1 MKSNAP
7 FRQTHFGPIAARKT
21 VRTDGS
27 ILVHA
32 EHGLDAYP
40 DRLTDW
46 LLHWAAATPD
56 RTFIARRNP
65 HNEWVRLSYA
75 ETLRRVRIL
84 AQALLDRGLSTER
97 TVAILSGNS
106 LEHQLLSLAAMH
118 VGIPYAPISP
128 PYALLSKDFGKL
140 RRTLELMTPGLIF
153 VQDGTQ
159 YERAL
164 AAVLPRDG
172 DIELVV
178 VDNPVKARPSTAFA
192 DLLATSATPAVDVA
206 AAAVGLD
213 TVAKVLF
220 TSGSTSLPKG
230 VINTNRMIC
239 ANLQQI
245 FQTLPF
251 IGEEPPVIVDW
262 LPWNHTFGGNHN
274 IGLILANGGAF
285 YMDEGKPTPDG
296 IGPTVANLRE
306 IAPTMYFNVPRGLEE
321 LLPYLQR
328 EAALRTTFF
337 SRLKML
343 FYAGA
348 ALPQHVW
355 DGLEEIAAQ
364 TCGERIPIITGL
376 GMTESGP
383 SAMFAHWPGSYSG
396 LLGVPVPG
404 LELKLTPVE
413 GKLEARYRGPNVTP
427 GYWRQPELNAV
438 CFDEEGFFRTGDAIK
453 FVDENNPNKGLLF
466 DGRLAEDFK
475 LTTGTWVSVGVLRA
489 QIVKLGAPIV
499 REAVITGHNRDY
511 VGALLFLHLDAC
523 QALAHLP
530 AHTPPVE
537 VYAHPTIHTRIQ
549 QLLDEMAA
557 QATGI
562 SNRLERVTIAVEPP
576 SIDVGEITDKGSFNQ
591 RAILEHRVAL
601 VKELYTNPK
610 PAHTFERE
618 TVFPPPRTR

>member
-7 FRQTHFGPIAARKT
+7 FCQTRFGPIAVRKT
-21 VRTDGS
+21 VRADGS
-27 ILVHA
+27 ILVNA

-46 LLHWAAATPD
+46 LLHWAAAAPD
-56 RTFIARRNP
+56 RTFIARRNEK
-65 HNEWVRLSYA
+65 NEWVRLSYA
-75 ETLRRVRIL
+75 ETLRRVRNL
-84 AQALLDRGLSTER
+84 AQALLDRHLSTER
-97 TVAILSGNS
+97 TVVILSGNS

-128 PYALLSKDFGKL
+128 PYSLLSKDFGKL
-140 RRTLELMTPGLIF
+140 RRTLELMTPGLIL
-153 VQDGTQ
+153 VQDGAH
-159 YERAL
+159 YARAL
-164 AAVLPRDG
+164 AAVLPPASDV
-172 DIELVV
+172 ELVV
-178 VDNPVKARPSTAFA
+178 VDNPTAQRPSTPFA
-192 DLLATSATPAVDVA
+192 DLLATTATPAVDEA
-206 AAAVGLD
+206 AAGVGPD

-245 FQTLPF
+245 YQTMPF
-251 IGEEPPVIVDW
+251 LGEEPPVIVDW

-285 YMDEGKPTPDG
+285 YLDEGKPTPDG
-296 IGPTVANLRE
+296 IETTVANLRE
-306 IAPTMYFNVPRGLEE
+306 IAPTMYFNVPRGMEE

-328 EAALRTTFF
+328 EPALRKTFF

-348 ALPQHVW
+348 ALPPHVW
-355 DGLEEIAAQ
+355 DGLEQISAQ
-364 TCGERIPIITGL
+364 TTGHRVPIITGL

-427 GYWRQPELNAV
+427 GYWRQPELNAAS
-438 CFDEEGFFRTGDAIK
+438 FDEEGFFRTGDAIQ
-453 FVDENNPNKGLLF
+453 FVDENDPNKGLLF

-475 LTTGTWVSVGVLRA
+475 LTTGTWVSVGALRA
-489 QIVKLGAPIV
+489 QIVKLGAPLV

-511 VGALLFLHLDAC
+511 VGALLFLHVDAC
-523 QALAHLP
+523 QALAEVP
-530 AHTPPVE
+530 ADTPATD
-537 VYAHPTIHTRIQ
+537 VYAHAAIRTRIQ
-549 QLLDEMAA
+549 QLLDDMAA
-557 QATGI
+557 WATGI
-562 SNRLERVTIAVEPP
+562 SNRLERVTIASEPP

-591 RAILEHRVAL
+591 RAILQHRAAL
-601 VKELYTNPK
+601 VEELYEDPRREYVL
-610 PAHTFERE
+610 ER
-618 TVFPPPRTR
+618 VHSNA

>member
-7 FRQTHFGPIAARKT
+7 FCQTRFGPIAARKT
-21 VRTDGS
+21 VRADGS
-27 ILVHA
+27 ILVNA

-46 LLHWAAATPD
+46 LLHWAAAAPD
-56 RTFIARRNP
+56 RTFIARRNEK
-65 HNEWVRLSYA
+65 NEWVRLSYA
-75 ETLRRVRIL
+75 ETLRRVRNL
-84 AQALLDRGLSTER
+84 AQALLDRHLSTER
-97 TVAILSGNS
+97 TVVILSGNS

-128 PYALLSKDFGKL
+128 PYSLLSKDFGKL
-140 RRTLELMTPGLIF
+140 RRTLELMTPGLIL
-153 VQDGTQ
+153 VQDGAH
-159 YERAL
+159 YARAL
-164 AAVLPRDG
+164 AAVLPPASDV
-172 DIELVV
+172 ELVV
-178 VDNPVKARPSTAFA
+178 VDNPTAQRPSTPFA
-192 DLLATSATPAVDVA
+192 DLLATTATPAVDEA
-206 AAAVGLD
+206 AAGVGPD

-245 FQTLPF
+245 YQTMPF
-251 IGEEPPVIVDW
+251 LGEEPPVIVDW

-285 YMDEGKPTPDG
+285 YLDEGKPTPDG
-296 IGPTVANLRE
+296 IETTVANLRE
-306 IAPTMYFNVPRGLEE
+306 IAPTMYFNVPRGMEE

-328 EAALRTTFF
+328 EPALRKTFF

-355 DGLEEIAAQ
+355 DGLEQISAQ
-364 TCGERIPIITGL
+364 TTGHRVPIITGL

-413 GKLEARYRGPNVTP
+413 GKLEARYRGPNVAP
-427 GYWRQPELNAV
+427 GYWRQPELNAAS
-438 CFDEEGFFRTGDAIK
+438 FDEEGFFRTGDAIR
-453 FVDENNPNKGLLF
+453 FVDANNPNKGLLF

-475 LTTGTWVSVGVLRA
+475 LTTGTWVSVGALRA
-489 QIVKLGAPIV
+489 QIVKLGAPLV

-511 VGALLFLHLDAC
+511 VGALLFLHVDAC
-523 QALAHLP
+523 QALAGVP
-530 AHTPPVE
+530 ADTPATD
-537 VYAHPTIHTRIQ
+537 VYAHAAIQARIQ
-549 QLLDEMAA
+549 QLLDDMAA

-562 SNRLERVTIAVEPP
+562 SNRLERVTIASEPP

-591 RAILEHRVAL
+591 RAILQHRAAL
-601 VKELYTNPK
+601 VEELYEDPRREYVL
-610 PAHTFERE
+610 ER
-618 TVFPPPRTR
+618 VHSNA